1 MAEEQ
6 PSPFDAPVEDI
17 EWVVDQ
23 LVSIHT
29 FLATARKYGFAV
41 TATPQGRAL
50 LDASRHPEVALVR
63 DSVCPIE
70 YDPWTQAR
78 R

>member
-6 PSPFDAPVEDI
+6 PSPFDIPSEDV

-29 FLATARKYGFAV
+29 FLATARKFGFAV

-50 LDASRHPEVALVR
+50 LEASRHPEVALVR

-70 YDPWTQAR
+70 YDPWTRAR

>member
-1 MAEEQ
+1 MADE
-6 PSPFDAPVEDI
+6 PPFPFDIPVEDA
-17 EWVVDQ
+17 EWAVDQ
-23 LVSIHT
+23 LLSIHT
-29 FLATARKYGFAV
+29 FLAMVRKYGFAV

-50 LDASRHPEVALVR
+50 LEASRHPEVAFVR

-70 YDPWTQAR
+70 YDPWTRVR

>member
-6 PSPFDAPVEDI
+6 SSPFDVPSEDV

-23 LVSIHT
+23 LVSIQS
-29 FLATARKYGFAV
+29 FLATARELGFAV
-41 TATPQGRAL
+41 TATPRGRAL
-50 LDASRHPEVALVR
+50 LEASRHPEIALVR
-63 DSVCPIE
+63 GNVCPIE
-70 YDPWTQAR
+70 YDPWTR